1 MSEFKDINIEEY
13 DYPLP
18 ENKIA
23 FYPVNERDSS
33 KLLVYKD
40 KKITDALFYQIS
52 DFLDDDCLLI
62 FNDSKVIHARLP
74 VHNETMAEIEIFCLE
89 PLFPTTELATAF
101 QQTKRVI
108 WKCLV
113 GNAKRWKKP
122 LTISVPIGEKT
133 VEIRAEKGENAD
145 GTFQVTFEWADED
158 ITFAEWIEH
167 YGKMPLP
174 PYIKR
179 NAEKED
185 ENRYQTVYA
194 KYDGSVAAPTAGLH
208 FTEREFDALRKK
220 GIGIDYLTL
229 HVGAGTFK
237 PVSSQFICDHFMHRE
252 QILIKPELLENLLR
266 SQSKRIIAVGT
277 TVARTLESLFIMG
290 AKLTLGLDNPF
301 KIEQWEIYDNP
312 AIAAISTE
320 ESLTTLLKYL
330 KENNLEYL
338 PGSTSLIIVPGYQH
352 KMMKGLIT
360 NFHQPKSTLLLLI
373 SSIVGNDWKDIYRH
387 ALNNGYRFLSYGDS
401 NLYL

>member
-1 MSEFKDINIEEY
+1 MSEFKDINIKEY

-23 FYPVNERDSS
+23 FYPAHERDSS

-52 DFLDDDCLLI
+52 DFLDDNCLLI

-74 VHNETMAEIEIFCLE
+74 VHNDTMAEIEIFCLE

-101 QQTKRVI
+101 QQTKKVI

-122 LTISVPIGEKT
+122 LTISVPIGEKI
-133 VEIRAEKGENAD
+133 VEIRAEKGVSID
-145 GTFQVTFEWADED
+145 GTFQVTFEWADES
-158 ITFAEWIEH
+158 ITFAEWIDH

-179 NAEKED
+179 SAEKED
-185 ENRYQTVYA
+185 EERYQTVYA

-208 FTEREFDALRKK
+208 FTEREFDVLRKK
-220 GIGIDYLTL
+220 GIEIDYLTL

-237 PVSSQFICDHFMHRE
+237 PVSSQYIGDHFMHRE

-290 AKLTLGLDNPF
+290 AKLTLGLNNPF

-312 AIAAISTE
+312 EIVAVTTE
-320 ESLTTLLKYL
+320 ESLTALLKYL
-330 KENNLEYL
+330 TKNNLEYL
-338 PGSTSLIIVPGYQH
+338 PGSTSLIIIPGYRH
-352 KMMKGLIT
+352 KIMNGIIT

-373 SSIVGNDWKDIYRH
+373 SSIVGDNWKEIYRH
-387 ALNNGYRFLSYGDS
+387 ALNNGYRFLSYGDA